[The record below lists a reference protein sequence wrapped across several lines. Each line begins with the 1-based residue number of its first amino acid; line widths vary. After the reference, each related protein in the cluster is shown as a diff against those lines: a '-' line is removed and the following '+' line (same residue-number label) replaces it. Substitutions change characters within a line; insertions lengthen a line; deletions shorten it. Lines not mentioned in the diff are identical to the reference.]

1 LAQLREPI
9 MSFVALQTA
18 PADFGEMLV
27 ALAASEGSASH
38 PYTHSYELNADPLAT
53 RNLADVLHL
62 LSMLHGPQP
71 GLIELGSERNVL
83 PDAANWFREAAAG
96 FAAERHYLTQLIV
109 AAGQAPSTPGE
120 TDTVA
125 AILDQRRA
133 METIVCSDRF
143 GCGIGAIVALILDW
157 QAIRAVL
164 DTAATR
170 IGIRVP
176 VCQLPNEEATAHI
189 LANLPIQPRLDRTLT
204 FGARQLL
211 LQHRGLWDVLEV
223 RKEARVEK

>member
-1 LAQLREPI
+1 

-71 GLIELGSERNVL
+71 GLIELAGERNVL
-83 PDAANWFREAAAG
+83 PEATDWFREAAAG

-109 AAGQAPSTPGE
+109 AAGPAPSTPGE
-120 TDTVA
+120 ADTA
-125 AILDQRRA
+125 AVILDLRRA
-133 METIVCSDRF
+133 MDTIVCSDRF
-143 GCGIGAIVALILDW
+143 GCGIGAIAALILDW

-164 DTAATR
+164 DTAAMR
-170 IGIRVP
+170 IGIGVP
-176 VCQLPNEEATAHI
+176 ASLLPSDDATADM
-189 LANLPIQPRLDRTLT
+189 LARLPLQPRLDRTLS

-211 LQHRGLWDVLEV
+211 IQHRGVWDLL
-223 RKEARVEK
+223 EARQNARLAR

>member
-1 LAQLREPI
+1 LVLLREPI

-27 ALAASEGSASH
+27 GLAAAEGSASH

-71 GLIELGSERNVL
+71 GLIELAAERNVL
-83 PDAANWFREAAAG
+83 PEANDWFRHAAAG
-96 FAAERHYLTQLIV
+96 FANERHYLTQLIV
-109 AAGQAPSTPGE
+109 AAGPSPSTPGE
-120 TDTVA
+120 ADTA
-125 AILDQRRA
+125 AVILDLRRA
-133 METIVCSDRF
+133 MDTIVCSDRF

-164 DTAATR
+164 DTAAAR
-170 IGIRVP
+170 IGIHAP
-176 VCQLPNEEATAHI
+176 ASQLPTEAATAHV
-189 LANLPIQPRLDRTLT
+189 LASLPPHPRLDRSLS
-204 FGARQLL
+204 FGARQMLI
-211 LQHRGLWDVLEV
+211 QHRGIWDLL
-223 RKEARVEK
+223 EARKDARVGR